1 LPYDRRCCPV
11 DFQRWCLVFELF
23 LAWKERGW
31 MQRWALYAYLLW
43 YQHNWGLELSLDD
56 VAPVAAV
63 AWRLIVAPTALSPG
77 RANQVA

>member
-1 LPYDRRCCPV
+1 
-11 DFQRWCLVFELF
+11 
-23 LAWKERGW
+23 
-31 MQRWALYAYLLW
+31 MQRWALYAFLLW